1 LERSSTRPTRA
12 PSVFALARRFEPAI
26 LSSSAR
32 VQFSAKGPQA
42 APKQNTNST
51 RRISEAIPSASG
63 LPLCRYCGPFL
74 LAASS
79 LKDPFMHIITIVILL
94 IVYANVISR
103 WGDKEDRERNR
114 LLDEIRRN
122 MLSPADRAKED
133 AARAKQAKLA
143 LQRVNCGMY
152 CALAVTVILVGIIL
166 LGAPH

>member
-1 LERSSTRPTRA
+1 
-12 PSVFALARRFEPAI
+12 
-26 LSSSAR
+26 
-32 VQFSAKGPQA
+32 
-42 APKQNTNST
+42 
-51 RRISEAIPSASG
+51 
-63 LPLCRYCGPFL
+63 
-74 LAASS
+74 
-79 LKDPFMHIITIVILL
+79 MHIITIVILL
-94 IVYANVISR
+94 IVYANVICR